1 MTNSKGMIKTSQFI
15 WLKLKVEYFTN
26 IFIEIK
32 KLLWDKEK
40 EILEFQNPLS
50 LHITVY
56 YLPWKTTEIEEKEIK
71 DIIEKFSQQ
80 KIKISMKKLEYFWKK
95 IAYISYD
102 NFENLEKI
110 NNFLKSKFID
120 YNSIVDNS
128 YSRFIP
134 HTTLFKIK
142 DYWKFLL
149 YKNDI
154 ENIIEKNIEKIQ
166 NYDFIEN
173 FHLYAVNSTF
183 TPELQV
189 IIY

>member
-1 MTNSKGMIKTSQFI
+1 MIKTSQFI
-15 WLKLKVEYFTN
+15 GLKLKVEYFAN

-32 KLLWDKEK
+32 DLLGDKEK

-56 YLPWKTTEIEEKEIK
+56 YLPGKTTEIENKKIK
-71 DIIEKFSQQ
+71 DLIDNISQQ
-80 KIKISMKKLEYFWKK
+80 KIKISMKKLEYFGDN

-102 NFENLEKI
+102 DFENLEKI
-110 NNFLKSKFID
+110 NNLLKSKFID

-128 YSRFIP
+128 YNSFVP

-142 DYWKFLL
+142 DYGKFLL

-154 ENIIEKNIEKIQ
+154 ENIVVKNIEKMQ
-166 NYDFIEN
+166 NYDYIEN

>member
-1 MTNSKGMIKTSQFI
+1 
-15 WLKLKVEYFTN
+15 
-26 IFIEIK
+26 
-32 KLLWDKEK
+32 
-40 EILEFQNPLS
+40 
-50 LHITVY
+50 
-56 YLPWKTTEIEEKEIK
+56 
-71 DIIEKFSQQ
+71 
-80 KIKISMKKLEYFWKK
+80 MKKLEYFWDN

-110 NNFLKSKFID
+110 NNFLKNKFNE

-128 YSRFIP
+128 YSHFIP

-142 DYWKFLL
+142 DYPKFLL

-154 ENIIEKNIEKIQ
+154 ENIVVKNIEKIQ
-166 NYDFIEN
+166 KSDFIEN

>member
-1 MTNSKGMIKTSQFI
+1 MIKTSQFI

-128 YSRFIP
+128 YSHFIP

-142 DYWKFLL
+142 DYPKFLL

-154 ENIIEKNIEKIQ
+154 ENIVVKNIEKIQ
-166 NYDFIEN
+166 KSDFIEN

>member
-1 MTNSKGMIKTSQFI
+1 MIKTSQFI
-15 WLKLKVEYFTN
+15 WLKLKVEYFTK

-71 DIIEKFSQQ
+71 DIIAKFSQQ
-80 KIKISMKKLEYFWKK
+80 KIKISMKKLEYFWDN
-95 IAYISYD
+95 IAYISYN

-110 NNFLKSKFID
+110 NNFLKNKFID

-128 YSRFIP
+128 YDSFIP

-142 DYWKFLL
+142 DYPKFLL

-154 ENIIEKNIEKIQ
+154 ENIVVKNIEKIQ

-189 IIY
+189 ITH

>member
-1 MTNSKGMIKTSQFI
+1 M
-15 WLKLKVEYFTN
+15 N
-26 IFIEIK
+26 IFE
-32 KLLWDKEK
+32 
-40 EILEFQNPLS
+40 
-50 LHITVY
+50 
-56 YLPWKTTEIEEKEIK
+56 
-71 DIIEKFSQQ
+71 
-80 KIKISMKKLEYFWKK
+80 KK

-120 YNSIVDNS
+120 YNSIIDNS
-128 YSRFIP
+128 YSHFIP

-142 DYWKFLL
+142 DYPKFLL

-154 ENIIEKNIEKIQ
+154 ENIVVKNIEKIQ

-189 IIY
+189 ITH

>member
-1 MTNSKGMIKTSQFI
+1 MIKTSQFI
-15 WLKLKVEYFTN
+15 WLKLKVEYFAN

-32 KLLWDKEK
+32 DLLWDKEK

-56 YLPWKTTEIEEKEIK
+56 YLPWKTTEIENKKIK
-71 DIIEKFSQQ
+71 YFIDNISQQ
-80 KIKISMKKLEYFWKK
+80 KIKISMKKLEYFWNS

-110 NNFLKSKFID
+110 NNFLKNKFNE
-120 YNSIVDNS
+120 YNDIIDNS
-128 YSRFIP
+128 YISFIP

-142 DYWKFLL
+142 DY
-149 YKNDI
+149 KNDI
-154 ENIIEKNIEKIQ
+154 ENIVVKNIKKMQ
-166 NYDFIEN
+166 KSDFIEN

>member
-1 MTNSKGMIKTSQFI
+1 MIKTSQFI

-173 FHLYAVNSTF
+173 FYLYAVNSTF

>member
-1 MTNSKGMIKTSQFI
+1 MIKTSQFI

-110 NNFLKSKFID
+110 NNSRIDIDIAKSSLEDAKYIRKEMQLIYFHLFLKYF
-120 YNSIVDNS
+120 
-128 YSRFIP
+128 
-134 HTTLFKIK
+134 
-142 DYWKFLL
+142 
-149 YKNDI
+149 
-154 ENIIEKNIEKIQ
+154 
-166 NYDFIEN
+166 
-173 FHLYAVNSTF
+173 
-183 TPELQV
+183 
-189 IIY
+189 